1 MEIRLTADWIF
12 LHNSEVHCNEDAEC
26 YVTLYE
32 EFDYYLA
39 ELALKT
45 MKNVN
50 FSCEELYADT
60 DVDFKKPFYRFYIID
75 IEEIRDSAPLL
86 YSEFLKSIHEEGK
99 RQQDIENKQNI
110 ILKFLYTPR
119 TLNQIHN
126 HLENEFYKKEEYYE
140 LNKSSLISHT
150 DYTIHELIDVD
161 LIKLEN
167 EKYSLV

>member
-1 MEIRLTADWIF
+1 MEIRLTTDWIF

-26 YVTLYE
+26 YVTIYE

-60 DVDFKKPFYRFYIID
+60 DLHYDNPFYRYLFFE

-86 YSEFLKSIHEEGK
+86 YSEFLKSIQEEGK
-99 RQQDIENKQNI
+99 RQQDIENKQAI
-110 ILKFLYTPR
+110 ILKFLFTPR
-119 TLNQIHN
+119 TLNQIHI
-126 HLENEFYKKEEYYE
+126 HLEKEFYNKKEDYVRSK
-140 LNKSSLISHT
+140 NSLLSHT
-150 DYTIHELIDVD
+150 EYTIHELIDDGLV
-161 LIKLEN
+161 KLEN

>member
-1 MEIRLTADWIF
+1 MEIKLTTDWIF

-26 YVTLYE
+26 YITLYE

-39 ELALKT
+39 ELALLE
-45 MKNVN
+45 MNIN
-50 FSCEELYADT
+50 YFFEEVYADT
-60 DVDFKKPFYRFYIID
+60 DLDFKNPFYRYLFID

-99 RQQDIENKQNI
+99 RQEETEHKKEI
-110 ILKFLYTPR
+110 ILKYLEIPR
-119 TLNQIHN
+119 SLIQIHS
-126 HLENEFYKKEEYYE
+126 HFEEEYFKNEKQNGSGY
-140 LNKSSLISHT
+140 LIIHT
-150 DYTIHELIDVD
+150 EYFVKYLIEEG